1 MATETTYNIVK
12 VEELRLITQAEGADH
27 IIINDVDSVPLE
39 TKKITAENF
48 AYSIKDYILPI
59 ATDEILGGVKIGQG
73 LTINP
78 NTGVLTNDIYALNDL
93 NDVQIANPE
102 NRQVLSYD
110 GTKWVNR
117 ATAGPEGVIAGDG
130 LIGGGYDGDVELHVN
145 PGRGIKIA
153 NDQVQTDNGLGLMYN
168 GNQNAVNNGPGLT
181 FVGTAL
187 AVNNGNGIVIDSAG
201 VSVANGRGLTFDAGL
216 VQTDIGRGLRF
227 EGNKVEVYPGRG
239 LRFNGD
245 QLESTSNVTVASAP
259 PTGAGEGDLF
269 WDTDDGNLYI
279 YYDNNGN
286 PVWVPAQGSMAD
298 IIQPQITQI
307 FNRLA
312 ALEAA

>member
-59 ATDEILGGVKIGQG
+59 ATDEILGGIKVGQG

-93 NDVQIANPE
+93 NDVQIANPT

-110 GTKWVNR
+110 GNKWVNR

-130 LIGGGYDGDVELHVN
+130 LIGGGYDGDVVLHVN
-145 PGRGIKIA
+145 PGRGITIQDDK
-153 NDQVQTDNGLGLMYN
+153 VVTDNGDGLMYV
-168 GNQNAVNNGPGLT
+168 GNKNAVNIGPGLT
-181 FVGTAL
+181 FIGTAVS
-187 AVNNGNGIVIDSAG
+187 VNAGDGIVLDASGI
-201 VSVANGRGLTFDAGL
+201 SVAKGRGITSDGGL
-216 VQTDIGRGLRF
+216 VTVDSGRGLRF
-227 EGNKVEVYPGRG
+227 EGNKLEVYPGRG

-245 QLESTSNVTVASAP
+245 QLESTSNVTVASSP